1 MHAAG
6 VLSTCMRAWLSHIE
20 EKEEGE
26 EEEEEEEGMVVTG
39 ARVHAP
45 SGPTVGQGH

>member
-1 MHAAG
+1 MHEG
-6 VLSTCMRAWLSHIE
+6 LVISHIE
-20 EKEEGE
+20 EKEEVDEE